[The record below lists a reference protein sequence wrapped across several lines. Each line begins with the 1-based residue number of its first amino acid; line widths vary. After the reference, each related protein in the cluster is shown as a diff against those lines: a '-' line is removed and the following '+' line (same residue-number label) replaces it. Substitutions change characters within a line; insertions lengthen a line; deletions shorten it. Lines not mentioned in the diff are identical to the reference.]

1 MTPSALVRARR
12 ATHLAFFVFGAVMA
26 TFGVQVPSIR
36 AQYRLDDAE
45 LSIALFGVAVG
56 AVLCLVFA
64 GRLIAAHGHRRTCAV
79 SALAMCAALA
89 LLLRFEHPALLG
101 VLVVV
106 FGACVGLF
114 DVAINAEG
122 SAIETAMGRKVMS
135 QMHGLWSLGGM
146 AGALAASAMT
156 RVGWAPAMQ
165 TGLVA
170 LATLAGAGLACVGL
184 LPRRAHAS
192 PAAASADSP
201 APASGWRQMARPTR
215 RHVALLGALAVLGML
230 AEGAIYDWS
239 VLFLQ
244 RERGAPADVAALG
257 FAAFSAAMAAGR
269 FGGDRLRERMPSSR
283 LLAGSAVLAG
293 ASMTLVL
300 LADAVPV
307 ALAGLALV
315 GLGLSNVIPVLYIAS
330 AKLPG
335 ASAAAGLA
343 IVSSFGWF
351 GVVIGPPLVGSLAQA
366 TSLTLGLGMVVAAAA
381 ALAVCAPRVSDA
393 PPPRMPYKPASP
405 LPETDA

>member
-101 VLVVV
+101 LLVVV

-170 LATLAGAGLACVGL
+170 LAALAGAGLACVGL

-192 PAAASADSP
+192 PAAASADGP

-215 RHVALLGALAVLGML
+215 RHVALLGAPFHRVYTAQQAQAYKPRLQAFEYMLDSLGCNPEDML
-230 AEGAIYDWS
+230 HVSSSLRYDLMSADDIGIVNKVFINRGHGPGCADYRYVQIEGID
-239 VLFLQ
+239 
-244 RERGAPADVAALG
+244 
-257 FAAFSAAMAAGR
+257 
-269 FGGDRLRERMPSSR
+269 
-283 LLAGSAVLAG
+283 
-293 ASMTLVL
+293 
-300 LADAVPV
+300 
-307 ALAGLALV
+307 GLPGVV
-315 GLGLSNVIPVLYIAS
+315 GL
-330 AKLPG
+330 
-335 ASAAAGLA
+335 
-343 IVSSFGWF
+343 
-351 GVVIGPPLVGSLAQA
+351 
-366 TSLTLGLGMVVAAAA
+366 
-381 ALAVCAPRVSDA
+381 
-393 PPPRMPYKPASP
+393 
-405 LPETDA
+405 